1 MGRPAVRLRKDRDRA
16 DSEFARAAD
25 YAERDFPPVGDK
37 YGFEQG
43 VRPVPPAPAPVNV
56 GLVSRRSAANGGCV
70 GGSWM

>member
-70 GGSWM
+70 GRSWM